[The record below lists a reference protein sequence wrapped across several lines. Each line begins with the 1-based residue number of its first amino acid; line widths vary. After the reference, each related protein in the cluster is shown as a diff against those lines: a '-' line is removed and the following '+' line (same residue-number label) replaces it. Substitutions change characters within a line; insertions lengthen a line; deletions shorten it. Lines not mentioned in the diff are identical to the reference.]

1 MGQRS
6 STASVNTGATP
17 TLQGTSTQQQVEN
30 PSNQQSSSTNRHR
43 HRHRNVS
50 QSNSSQSVA
59 NLSPRSR
66 FRHEMSRRGYATNS
80 DIFFRL
86 FQLQSPGQSSSSSSS
101 SNQNTRALNSD
112 LSSDDDESNWNHN
125 LSSLANSLP
134 FFFGMR
140 DLKCF
145 VCNKMIPA
153 DDVEAHIMM
162 CLTKP
167 RLTYN
172 EDVLAD
178 DKGECVICFEEL
190 EKGQTIA
197 RLPCLCIYHK
207 PCIDEWLTRSQ
218 SCPGHPPD

>member
-6 STASVNTGATP
+6 STASINNSPASDAASSAT
-17 TLQGTSTQQQVEN
+17 N
-30 PSNQQSSSTNRHR
+30 STNHR
-43 HRHRNVS
+43 HRHRNRNVS
-50 QSNSSQSVA
+50 QSASNQSVA
-59 NLSPRSR
+59 NMSPRSR
-66 FRHEMSRRGYATNS
+66 LRNEISRRGY
-80 DIFFRL
+80 
-86 FQLQSPGQSSSSSSS
+86 S
-101 SNQNTRALNSD
+101 SNQDILFRILQAQSSQSPTSNRNQNSD
-112 LSSDDDESNWNHN
+112 LSSDEDESTWNHD
-125 LSSLANSLP
+125 LSSLANTLP
-134 FFFGMR
+134 FILGMR

-207 PCIDEWLTRSQ
+207 HCIDQWLERSQ